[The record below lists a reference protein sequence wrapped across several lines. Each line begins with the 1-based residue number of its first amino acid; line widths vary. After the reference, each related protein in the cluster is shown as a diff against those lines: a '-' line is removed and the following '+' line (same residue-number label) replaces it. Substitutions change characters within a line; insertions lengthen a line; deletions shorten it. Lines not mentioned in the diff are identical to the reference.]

1 MNTTTIRERLYDY
14 IRVADDKKIRAIFMM
29 LEDEMIKEAEWW
41 KDDQFI
47 DELDK
52 RYAAWESGKEK
63 GYTLSEVEA
72 SIAQLKRKRNSK

>member
-1 MNTTTIRERLYDY
+1 
-14 IRVADDKKIRAIFMM
+14 MM
-29 LEDEMIKEAEWW
+29 LEDEIIKEAEWW

-63 GYTLSEVEA
+63 GYTLSEVKA
-72 SIAQLKRKRNSK
+72 SIVQLKHKKQFPGIRDPHLHQPHI